1 MDILQLVDRM
11 EALVNRGRHIPL
23 TASLIVNEDDLLE
36 VIDQL
41 RIAIPEEI
49 KAARRTQQERAR
61 ILAEAQEEA
70 DRMTEEARKR
80 ISTMIDEH
88 EFVAA
93 ARSRAEQ
100 VLRQA
105 EEQAVAM
112 REGADEYAA
121 QTLTEFDR
129 QLNEI
134 QKQVRNGLASVGVR
148 GPAEPQPQRPAPGT
162 S

>member
-1 MDILQLVDRM
+1 MDILQLIDRM
-11 EALVNRGRHIPL
+11 EALINRGRHIPL
-23 TASLIVNEDDLLE
+23 TASMIVNEDELLE
-36 VIDQL
+36 VIDQM

-80 ISTMIDEH
+80 ISAMIDEH

-93 ARSRAEQ
+93 ARARAEQ

-112 REGADEYAA
+112 REGADEYVA
-121 QTLTEFDR
+121 QTLTELDR
-129 QLNEI
+129 QLTEI

-148 GPAEPQPQRPAPGT
+148 SPAEPQA
-162 S
+162 

>member
-1 MDILQLVDRM
+1 MDILQLIDRM
-11 EALVNRGRHIPL
+11 EALINRGRHIPL
-23 TASLIVNEDDLLE
+23 TASMIVNEDEFLE
-36 VIDQL
+36 VIDQM

-70 DRMTEEARKR
+70 DRMMEEARKR

-93 ARSRAEQ
+93 ARARAEQ
-100 VLRQA
+100 VLHQA

-112 REGADEYAA
+112 REGADEYVA
-121 QTLTEFDR
+121 QTLTQLDR
-129 QLNEI
+129 QLTEI
-134 QKQVRNGLASVGVR
+134 QKQVRNGLASVGAR
-148 GPAEPQPQRPAPGT
+148 SQAEPQA
-162 S
+162 

>member
-1 MDILQLVDRM
+1 MDILQLIDRM
-11 EALVNRGRHIPL
+11 EALINRGRHIPL
-23 TASLIVNEDDLLE
+23 TASMIVNEDEFLE
-36 VIDQL
+36 VIDQM

-93 ARSRAEQ
+93 ARARAEQ
-100 VLRQA
+100 VLHQA

-112 REGADEYAA
+112 REGADEYVA
-121 QTLTEFDR
+121 QTLTQLDR
-129 QLNEI
+129 QLTEI
-134 QKQVRNGLASVGVR
+134 QKQVRNGLASVGAR
-148 GPAEPQPQRPAPGT
+148 SQAEPQA
-162 S
+162 